1 MDLHLTDKVVAV
13 TGGSSGVGLA
23 TVRALHDEG
32 ALVATCSRDADK
44 LQAAVERAGISPDR
58 VLAHAADVRSSVEV
72 DSFIQ
77 ATIERF
83 GRIDGLVNN
92 AGRSLMKTLH
102 ETSTDEWADELD
114 LKFKGI
120 LNPSASALDA
130 LTASGAGSIV
140 NINAVLSVQPEPILV
155 ATSAAR
161 AGVLNLSKSMA
172 VAYANRGIRV
182 NSVCLGLIDTGQWR
196 RRYDASA
203 STDSYI
209 EWQRALAAD
218 RKIPLGRLGTAEE
231 VADLILFLLSDRAS
245 YITGCAY
252 DVAGGINRGVH

>member
-1 MDLHLTDKVVAV
+1 MDLHLTDKVVVV

-32 ALVATCSRDADK
+32 ALIATCSRDPDN
-44 LQAAVERAGISPDR
+44 LHAAVESVGVPPERI
-58 VLAHAADVRSSVEV
+58 LAQVADVRSSREV

-77 ATIERF
+77 ATIRKF

-92 AGRSLMKTLH
+92 AGRSLMKTIH
-102 ETSTDEWADELD
+102 ETSADEWADELD

-120 LNPSASALDA
+120 LNPSSAALDA
-130 LTASGAGSIV
+130 LATTGDGAIV

-172 VAYANRGIRV
+172 VAYADRGIRV

-196 RRYDASA
+196 QRYDASG
-203 STDSYI
+203 STNSYL
-209 EWQRALAAD
+209 EWQGELAAD
-218 RKIPLGRLGTAEE
+218 RKIPLGRLGSADE
-231 VADLILFLLSDRAS
+231 VANLIVFLLSDRAS